1 MSKESQIVEVLE
13 DGTIYAF
20 DMEVCDKEAEK
31 AIKKLSN
38 KEGKLFNFDFGATI
52 FTLFIYCI
60 HILRDSGWQTQEL
73 LNEVLDHTT
82 AYDEKEGVEFGDGYD
97 DDE

>member
-20 DMEVCDKEAEK
+20 DMDVCDKQAEK
-31 AIKKLSN
+31 AIRSLKK
-38 KEGKLFNFDFGATI
+38 KEGKLFNFDFSATM
-52 FTLFIYCI
+52 FTLFVYCI
-60 HILRDSGWQTQEL
+60 HILREAGWQTQEL

-82 AYDEKEGVEFGDGYD
+82 AYDERDGVEINNGYD
-97 DDE
+97 DED